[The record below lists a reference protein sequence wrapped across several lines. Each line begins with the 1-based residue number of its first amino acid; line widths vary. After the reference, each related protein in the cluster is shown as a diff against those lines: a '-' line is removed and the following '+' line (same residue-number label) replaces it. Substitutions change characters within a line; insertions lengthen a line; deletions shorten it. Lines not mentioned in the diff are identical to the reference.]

1 MHVGVH
7 TIAFAYA
14 YADEHRV
21 AFASVEKALH
31 MLVPVVVCA
40 DRVAF
45 AYADEHRVAFASV
58 EKALHML
65 VPVVVC
71 ADRVA
76 FAYAEEH
83 IVAFASVE
91 EAFHMVVWGDR
102 VAFASS
108 AVMHMVLSHS
118 QVLYLEN
125 WKYSASFADNVLG
138 FVKTEPVLPV
148 LNVHVFFQQKK

>member
-7 TIAFAYA
+7 TI
-14 YADEHRV
+14 
-21 AFASVEKALH
+21 
-31 MLVPVVVCA
+31 
-40 DRVAF
+40 AF

-71 ADRVA
+71 ADTVA

-83 IVAFASVE
+83 RVAVASSVD

-108 AVMHMVLSHS
+108 AVMHMVSSH
-118 QVLYLEN
+118 LEN
-125 WKYSASFADNVLG
+125 WTYSASFADIGLG

-148 LNVHVFFQQKK
+148 L

>member
-14 YADEHRV
+14 DEHRVAFASVEKAFHMVVWGDRV

-40 DRVAF
+40 DTVAF
-45 AYADEHRVAFASV
+45 AYAEEHRVAFASV
-58 EKALHML
+58 
-65 VPVVVC
+65 
-71 ADRVA
+71 D
-76 FAYAEEH
+76 
-83 IVAFASVE
+83 
-91 EAFHMVVWGDR
+91 EAFHMVVWDDR

-108 AVMHMVLSHS
+108 AVNHMVSYS
-118 QVLYLEN
+118 PPEVFCLEN
-125 WKYSASFADNVLG
+125 WTYSASFADNVLG

-148 LNVHVFFQQKK
+148 L